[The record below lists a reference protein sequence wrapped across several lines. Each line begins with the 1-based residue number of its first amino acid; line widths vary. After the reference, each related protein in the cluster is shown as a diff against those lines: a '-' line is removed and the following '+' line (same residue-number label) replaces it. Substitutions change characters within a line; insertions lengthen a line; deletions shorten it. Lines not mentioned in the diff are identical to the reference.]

1 MNIFSGLGD
10 VLKNQ
15 FNAKS
20 LTKSALTSGLTT
32 AHDFN
37 KDGYHR
43 LFPDKPDAPV
53 APPAPTISDADA
65 AGEDKANQLRRRRG
79 LAATILA
86 GSTDQ
91 QPTTRAAS
99 LLGS

>member
-1 MNIFSGLGD
+1 MGLFSGLANVVKGQFSS
-10 VLKNQ
+10 KNLLQ
-15 FNAKS
+15 SMAS
-20 LTKSALTSGLTT
+20 GGLTT

-43 LFPDKPDAPV
+43 LFPDKPAVPD
-53 APPAPTISDADA
+53 APPAPTMSDAEA

-79 LAATILA
+79 LAATVLA
-86 GSTDQ
+86 GSMNQ

>member
-1 MNIFSGLGD
+1 MGLFSGLGD
-10 VLKNQ
+10 LLKGQTSFKNVT
-15 FNAKS
+15 KHH
-20 LTKSALTSGLTT
+20 LTGGLST

-43 LFPDKPDAPV
+43 LFPDKPAVPD
-53 APPAPTISDADA
+53 APPAPTMSDAEA

-86 GSTDQ
+86 GSTNQ

>member
-1 MNIFSGLGD
+1 MGLFSGLGG
-10 VLKNQ
+10 VVKNQ
-15 FNAKS
+15 FTGKNIWQNLATAGVS
-20 LTKSALTSGLTT
+20 T

-37 KDGYHR
+37 MDGKHR

-53 APPAPTISDADA
+53 APPAPTLSDAEA

-86 GSTDQ
+86 GSTNQ